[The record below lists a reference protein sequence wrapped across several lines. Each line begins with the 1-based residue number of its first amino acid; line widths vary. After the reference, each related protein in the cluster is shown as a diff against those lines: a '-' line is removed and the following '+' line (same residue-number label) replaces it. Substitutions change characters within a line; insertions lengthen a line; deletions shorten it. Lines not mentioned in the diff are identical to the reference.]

1 MPAELTPYPE
11 HETSAGR
18 RPRPAPAVIAA
29 GLAVFLAFVI
39 LLSYTMNMAS
49 MEVSLTLALCA
60 VLAFLCFVRLRWAL
74 YVLVFACLFSPELEI
89 GGVLSRAAKRPI
101 TIRIEDILLLIIVFT
116 WLARAAVQKEL
127 GLMLRTPLNRPIFR
141 YAAACALATAV
152 GVAYGWVRPP
162 DQVAAGLF
170 VLKYIQY
177 FVLFFMIVN
186 HIETRRDVRNLFI
199 AVVVTYAAVCIYC
212 LAQVPEGGRLTLP
225 SEYHGEPN
233 TLAGYLLLMIG
244 VCSGLLL
251 FARSGAHKLFW
262 GLLAAVGVV
271 LLAYTLSRSG
281 WAGLVGV
288 IAVLAMFGRRRF
300 IVLSATLLVILTF
313 ALTSFDTSWMP
324 RRVEERW
331 RETMGQ
337 ATGYA
342 GVEPVVLM
350 GFRLDP
356 SASLRYQSYAKALDT
371 WGTRSVRYWVP
382 ALTGSGVLGAQTFV
396 DGQYVRVVTE
406 TGLLGLFA
414 FIALLVAIWRHV
426 WTSYLRLRK
435 PWYRGLALGYLA
447 GFAGLLVH
455 ALAANTFI
463 IVRIMEPFFIL
474 TGIVA
479 LLPVMERAESS
490 PPTATTTD

>member
-1 MPAELTPYPE
+1 MSAELTPYQG
-11 HETSAGR
+11 HDSFLGR
-18 RPRPAPAVIAA
+18 RPHAAPVVIAVC
-29 GLAVFLAFVI
+29 LAVFLAFVVM
-39 LLSYTMNMAS
+39 LSYTMNMVS
-49 MEVSLTLALCA
+49 MEISFTLALCA

-74 YVLVFACLFSPELEI
+74 YVLIFACLFSPELEI

-127 GLMLRTPLNRPIFR
+127 GLMLRTPLNRPIFL
-141 YAAACALATAV
+141 YAAVCLIATAI

-162 DQVAAGLF
+162 DQIAAGLF

-186 HIETRRDVRNLFI
+186 HIETAQDVRSLFI
-199 AVVVTYAAVCIYC
+199 AAVVTYVAVCIYC
-212 LAQVPEGGRLTLP
+212 LAQIPEGGRLTLP

-233 TLAGYLLLMIG
+233 TLAGYLLLMTG

-251 FARSGAHKLFW
+251 FAKSGAHKLFW
-262 GLLAAVGVV
+262 GLLVVVGVV

-288 IAVLAMFGRRRF
+288 VAVLVMFGRRRF
-300 IVLSATLLVILTF
+300 LVLSATLIVIFTF

-324 RRVEERW
+324 RRIEERW
-331 RETMGQ
+331 RETTGH

-342 GVEPVVLM
+342 GVEPVVLL

-371 WGTRSVRYWVP
+371 WMSRSTRHWLP
-382 ALTGSGVLGAQTFV
+382 ALTGSGVLGAQPFV
-396 DGQYVRVVTE
+396 DGQYVRVITE
-406 TGLLGLFA
+406 TGVLGLFA
-414 FIALLVAIWRHV
+414 FVALLVAIWRHV
-426 WTSYLRLRK
+426 WISYRRLRK

-479 LLPVMERAESS
+479 LLPVMERTESL
-490 PPTATTTD
+490 PQTAPSTE